1 MGEHEPGLIVLS
13 DPLSRPIHFLL
24 LELAVLACTLLVLG
38 HAVHAYRSG
47 DRRALFQ
54 WILLTSYG
62 VQMEL
67 IAFAFLQNYEHA
79 QFTVQLYDGQLP
91 LYVTGLYGTF
101 MYTGIKVA
109 ERLQVHP
116 IAECL
121 LAGLAM
127 CMIDVPFDIAGVAV
141 GWWRWLDGD
150 PNLAFRWLGVPVTS
164 YYWYLVF
171 GAVACGLGR
180 VLWPRVAA
188 RPFGVATVVAVV
200 GGFFVIV
207 LGVLGFL
214 PFHAVKAL
222 GVADGTIVA
231 AHVAGCV
238 VLAFAAG
245 GSGRARLHPAIATVA
260 VLLPAA
266 HVVLMIVLAAGG
278 RLPDAAERIGYSVAA
293 LSGLALMSTLLPL
306 RLVPRRESA
315 RLSPAPATARAR

>member
-1 MGEHEPGLIVLS
+1 MGEHEPGLIALS
-13 DPLSRPIHFLL
+13 VPPIHFVL

-79 QFTVQLYDGQLP
+79 RFTVQLHGGQLP

-109 ERLQVHP
+109 ERLGVHP
-116 IAECL
+116 FAECL
-121 LAGLAM
+121 IAGLAM
-127 CMIDVPFDIAGVAV
+127 CLIDVPFDIAGVAV

-164 YYWYLVF
+164 YYWYLIF

-188 RPFGVATVVAVV
+188 RPFAVAAGIALVA
-200 GGFFVIV
+200 GFFVIV
-207 LGVLGFL
+207 FGVLGFL

-222 GVADGTIVA
+222 GVPDGTIVA
-231 AHVAGCV
+231 AHIVGCA
-238 VLAFAAG
+238 VLALAIG
-245 GSGRARLHPAIATVA
+245 GRGQARLHPAIAAVA
-260 VLLPAA
+260 VMLPAA
-266 HVVLMIVLAAGG
+266 HVLLMIGFAAAGE
-278 RLPDAAERIGYSVAA
+278 LPDPVERIGCSLAA
-293 LSGLALMSTLLPL
+293 LSFLIVLSALLPL
-306 RLVPRRESA
+306 RRSAPLAPVPVPVTTR
-315 RLSPAPATARAR
+315 